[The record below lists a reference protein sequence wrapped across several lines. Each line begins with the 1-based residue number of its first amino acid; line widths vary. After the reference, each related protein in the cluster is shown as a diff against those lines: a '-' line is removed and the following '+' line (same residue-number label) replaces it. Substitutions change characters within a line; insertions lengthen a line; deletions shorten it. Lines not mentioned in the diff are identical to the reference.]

1 MSDYKCPRCGEGKN
15 LGIARTA
22 TPQAPYPHCFLPKR
36 NQEAKAGALNE
47 LAKEI
52 HENAIKHG
60 WWDKPKFHALLTHLH
75 SEVTEIYKEYED
87 NHPINETYY
96 SEDEQGNFKPEG
108 VPSEIADV
116 IILTLSICQHYDIDI
131 EQVINEKMAYNKTR
145 PYKHGGKVI

>member
-1 MSDYKCPRCGEGKN
+1 MSDYKHPNK
-15 LGIARTA
+15 T
-22 TPQAPYPHCFLPKR
+22 QR